1 MDAHTRQETSVEVVI
16 DNVPLLVSCFLIGD
30 PDRRFGN
37 KFCQQDSESFS
48 KVCGERIKK
57 YIFAFQQIKPP
68 PAASALSKLTS
79 FVLEASP
86 NKPLS

>member
-30 PDRRFGN
+30 PDRRCDN

-57 YIFAFQQIKPP
+57 YIFAFQQIMP
-68 PAASALSKLTS
+68 PAASALSKFTS
-79 FVLEASP
+79 FVLEASS
-86 NKPLS
+86 NCILY